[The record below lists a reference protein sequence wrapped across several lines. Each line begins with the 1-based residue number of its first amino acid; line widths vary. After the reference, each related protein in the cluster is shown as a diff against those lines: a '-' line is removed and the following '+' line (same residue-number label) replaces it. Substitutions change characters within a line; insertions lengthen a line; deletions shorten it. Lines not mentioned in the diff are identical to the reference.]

1 MRKITD
7 KAARA
12 FMTGEA
18 FKGDNTAVYT
28 DGEDVCLALHGHV
41 IARRRMYRG
50 LSLQVS
56 LCGWGTATTRERLN
70 GILPAALGV
79 GQTKGAQVWRGRG
92 IWAAY
97 NEQPLDPST
106 VYLLNL
112 ETGTITATARGEA

>member
-12 FMTGEA
+12 FMTGTEMR
-18 FKGDNTAVYT
+18 GDNTAVQVE
-28 DGEDVCLALHGHV
+28 GEDVLLTLHGHT
-41 IARRRMYRG
+41 IARRRLYRG
-50 LSLQVS
+50 NSLQVS
-56 LCGWGTATTRERLN
+56 LCGWGTVTTRERLN
-70 GILPAALGV
+70 GILPADLGV

-112 ETGTITATARGEA
+112 EAGTITATARGEA